1 MRVEFTA
8 LRSRIACSTIWASQ
22 ALPHAP
28 DFVLQAVEGGN
39 RPRSDGWS
47 GNWRA
52 QDRSWECS
60 WEVQASHSEKRVLP
74 AVSIGKELAFRL
86 VHLWDSWGLDR
97 DLDCSASKHLPL
109 GSTHG
114 GGSLLWLQ
122 TSFSSGYLVIKCS
135 ATLQRSLMKTFTWVE
150 LNFTCLDLV
159 SPPVFPCYSSESL
172 WIQTKE
178 LGESVSW
185 SKLRL

>member
-97 DLDCSASKHLPL
+97 ERFGLFCKQAPAPRKHSRRRVTSEEGHYSGCRPL
-109 GSTHG
+109 FHLGIW
-114 GGSLLWLQ
+114 SLNA
-122 TSFSSGYLVIKCS
+122 V
-135 ATLQRSLMKTFTWVE
+135 
-150 LNFTCLDLV
+150 
-159 SPPVFPCYSSESL
+159 PPSR
-172 WIQTKE
+172 
-178 LGESVSW
+178 GVSW
-185 SKLRL
+185 RHSHEWN